1 MNAEHGKISGKSS
14 AEYLDE
20 VTLAVTPDDGYH
32 FTQWSDGKT
41 DNPRTFVLTQD
52 TTFTAEFAKNTYTV
66 KFLDWDGKELKSES
80 VEHGSA
86 ATAPADPTRK
96 GYTFIGWDKKFDNI
110 TEDLTL
116 TAQYEEVDYTPQ
128 NLKAVL
134 VPQEEDVLITLSWD
148 MVDGADSYE
157 LRVNANGKELFS
169 QNTMTLN
176 VISSLLSTIKKDYE
190 LMPGTYTINWFVR
203 SVNAQNESIS
213 DWAEGES
220 FELSIKDTGTGFD
233 RIQNDQLQ
241 GRKVFIDGKLFIL
254 RGEQMFD
261 AQGKK
266 VW

>member
-1 MNAEHGKISGKSS
+1 
-14 AEYLDE
+14 
-20 VTLAVTPDDGYH
+20 
-32 FTQWSDGKT
+32 
-41 DNPRTFVLTQD
+41 
-52 TTFTAEFAKNTYTV
+52 
-66 KFLDWDGKELKSES
+66 
-80 VEHGSA
+80 
-86 ATAPADPTRK
+86 
-96 GYTFIGWDKKFDNI
+96 
-110 TEDLTL
+110 
-116 TAQYEEVDYTPQ
+116 
-128 NLKAVL
+128 
-134 VPQEEDVLITLSWD
+134 
-148 MVDGADSYE
+148 
-157 LRVNANGKELFS
+157 
-169 QNTMTLN
+169 MTLN

-190 LMPGTYTINWFVR
+190 LMPGTYTINWFAR